1 MSYPIFN
8 TEEDDINNYIKIF
21 VIGDSNTG
29 KTSVIKKFIQNK
41 SNIDSTLPTV
51 DLDIFIKNIITFTDN
66 IKVKFY
72 DFSGKTDLSILKNY
86 LSYTEKDIF
95 ILFYDINNIK
105 TFINLVKYIEK
116 INKMTNIKYI
126 FNIIGNKIK
135 NNSTENITEIIDNFI
150 KFNKN
155 INHYSL
161 LERTFESCI
170 IEIINKKNNNNIIE
184 KKSDNKLN
192 CTIL

>member
-66 IKVKFY
+66 IKLKFY

-170 IEIINKKNNNNIIE
+170 IEIINKQNNNNIIE
-184 KKSDNKLN
+184 KKYNNKLN

>member
-8 TEEDDINNYIKIF
+8 TEEDDITNYIKIF

-29 KTSVIKKFIQNK
+29 KTSIIKKFIQNK

-161 LERTFESCI
+161 IERTFESCI
-170 IEIINKKNNNNIIE
+170 IEIINKQNNNNIIE

>member
-1 MSYPIFN
+1 MAYPIFN
-8 TEEDDINNYIKIF
+8 TEEDELYNYIKIF

-116 INKMTNIKYI
+116 INKMTNINYS

-135 NNSTENITEIIDNFI
+135 NNSNQNENITEIINNFI

-155 INHYSL
+155 IIHYSL
-161 LERTFESCI
+161 LEQTFESCI
-170 IEIINKKNNNNIIE
+170 IEIINQKNIQKKYN
-184 KKSDNKLN
+184 NKLN
-192 CTIL
+192 CSIL

>member
-1 MSYPIFN
+1 MYYHIFN

-170 IEIINKKNNNNIIE
+170 IEIINKQNNNNIIE

>member
-170 IEIINKKNNNNIIE
+170 IEIINKQNNNNIIE
-184 KKSDNKLN
+184 KKYDNKLN